1 VKDYRTMDPVRSVQL
16 LLLAGALLGEASGA
30 VSERIFKGHEGSV
43 TSVSFSPD
51 GKSIASSGLDHT
63 VRLWDAAS
71 AQDPRILRGHT
82 DEVFMAVFS
91 PKGRIV
97 ASTGYDQRVILWNS
111 VTGTMIQSVPLEGY
125 SAAVAFAPNGGMI
138 AVANLGV
145 SIGNKILLID
155 TETGKV
161 IKAIEKATGSSF
173 AFSPEGLYLAAA
185 SGRSIQLWEIKTGEK
200 LRTFSGHSGSVAG
213 IAFSPDGNYLASGSF
228 DKTTRIWSIKI
239 GETLRMFK
247 GGKGRRIQI
256 HGFVPLAVALDIL
269 SGSRGEPVTSENLFA
284 GSDFRT
290 TQSRRRI
297 IRSAH
302 NSAAFGDRHGRPQ
315 HSPFPERWRI
325 SRYRNRREGIHVH
338 RRILPLRS
346 SAYLHRHGR
355 REREGLFLLFDAVP
369 L

>member
-1 VKDYRTMDPVRSVQL
+1 MKDYRTMDPVRSVQL

-30 VSERIFKGHEGSV
+30 VPERIFKGHEGSV

-185 SGRSIQLWEIKTGEK
+185 SGRSIQLWEIKTGEQLK
-200 LRTFSGHSGSVAG
+200 TLSGHSGSVAG
-213 IAFSPDGNYLASGSF
+213 VAFSPDGNYLASGSF
-228 DKTTRIWSIKI
+228 DKTTRIWSIKTA
-239 GETLRMFK
+239 ETLRMFK
-247 GGKGRRIQI
+247 GGKSAE
-256 HGFVPLAVALDIL
+256 PLPPAEEERTRLIAAVAFSPDGKLL
-269 SGSRGEPVTSENLFA
+269 ASSGGEKSVRLWNVASASLVQTLEGNTRGVT
-284 GSDFRT
+284 GV
-290 TQSRRRI
+290 
-297 IRSAH
+297 
-302 NSAAFGDRHGRPQ
+302 AF
-315 HSPFPERWRI
+315 SPDGKRVASSGI
-325 SRYRNRREGIHVH
+325 DGTIHVWTVTN
-338 RRILPLRS
+338 L
-346 SAYLHRHGR
+346 
-355 REREGLFLLFDAVP
+355 
-369 L
+369 